1 MDQRTPINKSLI
13 QHEYILPEDVSMI
26 AICDLDEATRL
37 RLVAFDKDI
46 ALSRRHVRATTQVI
60 DQELSHLLNQFRH
73 PCSIVQAIARH
84 CKNDPQQAE
93 SVLEE
98 VLPIFADMIQR
109 SILVEKSQ
117 HDEEQSNGNLMPGE
131 NFNGYQILRCLQS
144 FADGS
149 VFMATDEGGSYCSLK
164 VSSKNCLSSI
174 RHRFNNEIRILK
186 HLNLDGVVQL
196 LAHGESDDRLWMT
209 TRWIEGVSAAR
220 RAAEL
225 RELRDWH
232 GLKELAQCIAASYS
246 ALHRQGIAHGDV
258 HPDNVIV
265 GGDGAITLLDFGLSR
280 RLDESG
286 RFERGGIAFYSDPE
300 YARCQ
305 LERIA
310 PPPVNAANE
319 QFSVAA
325 LLYQLVT
332 GQHYTDFDLEH
343 EAMYTA
349 IANPR
354 PEHLRLPGKLRWPAI
369 EVIIH
374 KALSKHEIDRHTDCT
389 ELASALMS
397 CELPDEP
404 RATTAHTQT
413 FELRTFVD
421 ERIETVQVNATE
433 AFSKFTHG
441 PTCSLNGG
449 AAGIAHAL
457 HRLACQ
463 RESAD
468 LLHSSEQWIQVAR
481 LHQSDTNAFHDEEFN
496 KEFEAVGAC
505 SVHHGS
511 AGIAFTQALISVS
524 VSDVVTADRA
534 IAEFKSAI
542 TQPTTAW
549 DATLGRLSCVLACI
563 ELESTLREIPTNCS
577 VLRQTACDLLDS
589 VWQESLEH
597 EDVVSSAHWGNL
609 GFAHGWGGLLY
620 TTLLMHVKGFSSMP
634 TQFMDRVNQF
644 RNTLVPVARGHAFEW
659 LNESGHPGGMMAGWC
674 NGSAGAVPL
683 FALLHE
689 YESNGDWLEV
699 AQSLAWHCWETDGG
713 PVDLCCGSAGRILAL
728 LRVYQLTE
736 DSDWL
741 KRATYLARRAI
752 ARAPALDH
760 REREPYSLFKGQLGL
775 ALAVE
780 GVLDPD
786 KACMPMMGIST

>member
-1 MDQRTPINKSLI
+1 MDQRTPIGKNLI
-13 QHEYILPEDVSMI
+13 QHEFILPEDVSMI

-37 RLVAFDKDI
+37 RLAAFDEDI

-60 DQELSHLLNQFRH
+60 DQELSRLLNQFRH

-84 CKNDPQQAE
+84 CKDDPQQAE

-109 SILVEKSQ
+109 SILVEKRQ

-131 NFNGYQILRCLQS
+131 DFNGYKIQRGLQS

-149 VFMATDEGGSYCSLK
+149 VFMATDESGSYCSLK
-164 VSSKNCLSSI
+164 VSSKNCTASI
-174 RHRFNNEIRILK
+174 RHRFNNEIRILQ

-196 LAHGESDDRLWMT
+196 LAHGESDDRLWMA

-225 RELRDWH
+225 RELRDWS
-232 GLKELAQCIAASYS
+232 GLKDLAQGIAASYS
-246 ALHRQGIAHGDV
+246 ALHRQGVAHGDV

-265 GGDGAITLLDFGLSR
+265 SGDGAITVLDFGLAHR
-280 RLDESG
+280 FDDSG

-332 GQHYTDFDLEH
+332 GHHYTDFDLEH
-343 EAMYTA
+343 EAMYSA
-349 IANPR
+349 IANPS
-354 PEHLRLPGKLRWPAI
+354 PEHLRLPGSLRWPAI

-374 KALSKHEIDRHTDCT
+374 KALSKLEIDRHRDCA

-397 CELPDEP
+397 CDLPDERP
-404 RATTAHTQT
+404 AITAQAPP
-413 FELRTFVD
+413 FELRAFVD
-421 ERIETVQVNATE
+421 ERIKTVQLNATE

-463 RESAD
+463 RGSAD

-481 LHQSDTNAFHDEEFN
+481 LHQSDTDAFHDEEFN

-505 SVHHGS
+505 SVHHGP
-511 AGIAFTQALISVS
+511 AGIAFTQALISIS
-524 VSDVVTADRA
+524 VSDFVTADRA
-534 IAEFKSAI
+534 IVDFQSAI
-542 TQPTTAW
+542 TQHTREW
-549 DATLGRLSCVLACI
+549 DATLGRLSYVLACM
-563 ELESTLREIPTNCS
+563 ELESTLRALPMDCH

-589 VWQESLEH
+589 VWQESLEY
-597 EDVVSSAHWGNL
+597 EDMVSSAHWGNL

-620 TTLLMHVKGFSSMP
+620 TTLLMHNRGFIP
-634 TQFMDRVNQF
+634 LPEQFMDRVNQF
-644 RNTLVPVARGHAFEW
+644 RNALVPVARGHAFEW
-659 LNESGHPGGMMAGWC
+659 LAESGHPGGMMAGWC

-689 YESNGDWLEV
+689 HDRDGDWLEV
-699 AQSLAWHCWETDGG
+699 AQSLAWHCWETDRG

-728 LRVYQLTE
+728 LRVYQLTK

-741 KRATYLARRAI
+741 TRATYLARRAI
-752 ARAPALDH
+752 TRAPALDH

-780 GVLDPD
+780 GVLHPD